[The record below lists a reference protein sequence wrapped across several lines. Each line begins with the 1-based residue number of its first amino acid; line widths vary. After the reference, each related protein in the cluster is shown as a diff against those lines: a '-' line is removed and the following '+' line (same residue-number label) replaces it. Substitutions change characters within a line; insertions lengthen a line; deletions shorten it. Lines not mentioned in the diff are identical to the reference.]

1 MDNFY
6 ADVISQ
12 DPQFDSVKRVN
23 DPDLDKRRQVTPRQR
38 ANRSSDRAAGSD
50 GLVNFA
56 PPCRCKLHGLL
67 CSLLFTSN
75 NLEASNHGS
84 ISS

>member
-6 ADVISQ
+6 ADAISQ

-56 PPCRCKLHGLL
+56 PPAGASCMDYYVRCF
-67 CSLLFTSN
+67 SPPTT
-75 NLEASNHGS
+75 
-84 ISS
+84 